1 MPDKQRMLVAAWAL
15 CSGEMPEWTPGYFW
29 VQKQLFQVPPAPGR
43 CRVTALS
50 CFTPNLDSP
59 SPGGRT
65 CREQGHFGHLLSPPA
80 ITFQGAKT
88 LEEVLILSADPTG
101 FQTRS
106 KEPVGDPQTGNL
118 PLPGK
123 SRHWEAPVGVG
134 GPGCVMNLLWFR
146 APGWNSPLSWHFPL
160 SSAFPEA
167 ASVVKK
173 GNEFCSERLLMSFKQ
188 ILLQCFQLLALGR
201 FAV

>member
-1 MPDKQRMLVAAWAL
+1 MDSRLFLGAKAAV
-15 CSGEMPEWTPGYFW
+15 SGAPSSWE
-29 VQKQLFQVPPAPGR
+29 VQSDCAELLHTKPQLHR
-43 CRVTALS
+43 
-50 CFTPNLDSP
+50 
-59 SPGGRT
+59 PGGRT

-101 FQTRS
+101 FLTRS

-134 GPGCVMNLLWFR
+134 GSGCVMNLLWFR

-173 GNEFCSERLLMSFKQ
+173 GN
-188 ILLQCFQLLALGR
+188 
-201 FAV
+201 